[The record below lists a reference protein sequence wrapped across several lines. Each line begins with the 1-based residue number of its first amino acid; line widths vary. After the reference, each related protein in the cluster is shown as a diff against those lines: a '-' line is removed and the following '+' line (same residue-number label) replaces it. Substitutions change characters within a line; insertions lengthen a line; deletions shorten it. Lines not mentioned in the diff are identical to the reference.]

1 MTISVHPGA
10 DDRDW
15 GGRLP
20 RNEAIDLDDDQR
32 AARDEIVGRSARW
45 AERSGFAPTDD
56 QGGLI
61 GPFNAFTLRP
71 APGRAFNQWVQTDQ
85 RGSSL
90 SKTIREVVILTVGVA
105 WQADYEIYAH
115 VAVART
121 AGLSETVIAGLR
133 SGETEGFAPDELAA
147 HRFTDELVRTH
158 RGVRRDL
165 RRRAGGL
172 RPRRGARHGPPHRHV
187 PRDLGAAQRVRGPGA
202 ADPRLA
208 SPACRDA
215 RAGS

>member
-20 RNEAIDLDDDQR
+20 RNESLDLDDEQR

-56 QGGLI
+56 RGGLI
-61 GPFNAFTLRP
+61 GPFNAFALRP

-90 SKTIREVVILTVGVA
+90 ARTIREVVILTVGVA

-121 AGLSETVIAGLR
+121 VGLSETVIAGLR
-133 SGETEGFAPDELAA
+133 EGSTEGSTDGWAPDELAA
-147 HRFTDELVRTH
+147 HRFTDELVRNH
-158 RGVRRDL
+158 RVAPATYAAAEEAFGRDGVLDMVHL
-165 RRRAGGL
+165 VGMYLATSAL
-172 RPRRGARHGPPHRHV
+172 LNAFEIPAPEIPAPPI
-187 PRDLGAAQRVRGPGA
+187 PD
-202 ADPRLA
+202 
-208 SPACRDA
+208 
-215 RAGS
+215 